1 VNIIE
6 NTGNNV
12 DTQKSTVSNQQAVKS
27 EVTSQP
33 PEGAVLQGAVESRA
47 NVRDRSE
54 SDKPTTT
61 VDIDLSNFHEELEA
75 VVSDVNTS
83 LKQRTR
89 DLEFSIDEQSGE
101 RVVLVKD
108 GASGQTIRS
117 IPSETMLRIAHTI
130 QDLRGLL
137 YDDVG

>member
-1 VNIIE
+1 M
-6 NTGNNV
+6 
-12 DTQKSTVSNQQAVKS
+12 
-27 EVTSQP
+27 
-33 PEGAVLQGAVESRA
+33 QGAVEQRA
-47 NVRDRSE
+47 NVSDRNNAEKSLGL
-54 SDKPTTT
+54 
-61 VDIDLSNFHEELEA
+61 VDIDLANFHEELEA

-89 DLEFSIDEQSGE
+89 DLEFSIDEKSGE

-137 YDDVG
+137 YDDKG

>member
-1 VNIIE
+1 LNNIDTTNATVE
-6 NTGNNV
+6 NQRTSSGG
-12 DTQKSTVSNQQAVKS
+12 QQAIKTQ
-27 EVTSQP
+27 VTSQP
-33 PEGAVLQGAVESRA
+33 PEGAIMQGAVEQRA
-47 NVRDRSE
+47 NVSDRNNAEKSLGL
-54 SDKPTTT
+54 

-89 DLEFSIDEQSGE
+89 DLEFSIDEKSGE

-137 YDDVG
+137 YDDKG